1 MCRRLSLLPF
11 HVTMQITCAF
21 LGSTECNRSL
31 LSLTEYKK
39 KILQKMQRWTPLYV
53 LLTASSLFLL
63 ILSRGARKNFGVSQV
78 GLETLHFYLCTSQ
91 KFPLQCHSV
100 SPEHPHSPH
109 ISKNYLK
116 SVVPVQKPQTSRNIL
131 K

>member
-1 MCRRLSLLPF
+1 MCRRLSLFPF

-31 LSLTEYKK
+31 LSLTKYKK
-39 KILQKMQRWTPLYV
+39 KDPSEDAEVDSIICAFDSFLFI
-53 LLTASSLFLL
+53 SSHPVK
-63 ILSRGARKNFGVSQV
+63 SARKNFGVSQV